1 MDLNTRRSIKA
12 AINGSPRNCY
22 VAELHAQV
30 LKYADQ
36 LRNMTG
42 KEFCDELEIP
52 VSYGTEYSKMIKLAD
67 RLKKAGSLD
76 TTKI

>member
-1 MDLNTRRSIKA
+1 VDPNTRRSIKA

-30 LKYADQ
+30 LKHADL

-67 RLKKAGSLD
+67 RLKKTGSLD